1 MLMGEYLKQVRK
13 DKKMTLQDVSEL
25 SGVATSSISDI
36 EKSKS
41 RNVTNI
47 QKIMDVLG
55 VTWEDSEAS
64 GVDFFEEGP
73 SIDMRYQDDVTFIME
88 WLSKKPKEDLHHIRR
103 MIEFM
108 EHKNEEDSSN

>member
-1 MLMGEYLKQVRK
+1 MLMGEYLRQVRK
-13 DKKMTLQDVSEL
+13 QKSMTMQEVSEK
-25 SGVATSSISDI
+25 SGVAMSSISDI
-36 EKSKS
+36 ENSKS

-47 QKIMDVLG
+47 QKILDVLG
-55 VTWEDSEAS
+55 VTWEDSEAA
-64 GVDFFEEGP
+64 GVDFFNEGP
-73 SIDMRYQDDVTFIME
+73 AIDLRYQDDVTFIME